1 MLEDLIRRARRRLIL
16 NDSLSQMALAA
27 AVFAG
32 GLALVLVLGT
42 AFLAWWTL
50 AIFGALGLGIGIY
63 RVRVHTPDPY
73 TTAVHLDE
81 NAHLKDTLS
90 TALHFS
96 SQPLSTQGDPSA
108 EFRRLQ
114 HDQATAAAKTV
125 SLEAAV
131 PFTFPRAVYAMAA
144 LCLLASALIA
154 IRYRSGKGLD
164 LRRPITEV
172 LFEDQAAEAMK
183 KNGQFP
189 HSRPGQWTDEAQQML
204 SKLGLAPKPEGPN
217 PGDQDALDEAIEQAL
232 RQPGK
237 EAGKSAPKGGEADK
251 TSQGKDAIAS
261 DDTPGGDPIQ
271 GGDKNSGDPKDNDGK
286 AASKD
291 GDPGDKGSP
300 RKDGDNSQ
308 ESLMSKLKDAV
319 SSLLAKNKPDQN
331 GPQPK
336 PQGQKS
342 AQNQQAKNEKKGEAG
357 EGKPE
362 KSDANSDSDD
372 TDPNGDALG
381 GQQGEGKET
390 TASNTPQKQEG
401 SGIGAQDGSKETKL
415 AEQLKAMGKISEI
428 IGRRSAT
435 VTGETS
441 IEVQSGNQQLH
452 TAYSKT
458 NAAHAETDGD
468 VTRDEIPLSV
478 QAYVQQYF
486 TEVRKA
492 AAAKK

>member
-1 MLEDLIRRARRRLIL
+1 MLEDLIQRARRRLIL
-16 NDSLSQMALAA
+16 NESLSQMAFAA

-32 GLALVLVLGT
+32 GLALLLVLGT
-42 AFLAWWTL
+42 AFLAWWSL
-50 AIFGALGLGIGIY
+50 IVFAAAGLGVGIY
-63 RVRVHTPDPY
+63 RISRRTPDSY
-73 TTAVHLDE
+73 ATAVQLDE
-81 NAHLKDTLS
+81 NAQLKDTLS

-96 SQPLSTQGDPSA
+96 AHPAGSPEFLKSQHEQ
-108 EFRRLQ
+108 
-114 HDQATAAAKTV
+114 AAAAATTV
-125 SLEAAV
+125 SLETAV

-144 LCLLASALIA
+144 FCLFASALIG
-154 IRYRSGKGLD
+154 IRYRTGNGLD

-172 LFEDQAAEAMK
+172 LFEDQAAPQAK
-183 KNGQFP
+183 KPGDAP
-189 HSRPGQWTDEAQQML
+189 RSRPGQWADEAQQML
-204 SKLGLAPKPEGPN
+204 SKLGLAPKPEGPT
-217 PGDQDALDEAIEQAL
+217 PGDPDAMDQAIEQAL
-232 RQPGK
+232 RQPDNK
-237 EAGKSAPKGGEADK
+237 AGKNAPKGGEGDK
-251 TSQGKDAIAS
+251 TAGKDASAG
-261 DDTPGGDPIQ
+261 DDAPGGDPIE
-271 GGDKNSGDPKDNDGK
+271 GDKNGGEPKDQDGKSASKGGDPDDKGVPK
-286 AASKD
+286 KD
-291 GDPGDKGSP
+291 GDSSK
-300 RKDGDNSQ
+300 

-342 AQNQQAKNEKKGEAG
+342 AQNEQHKNEKKGEAG
-357 EGKPE
+357 DGKPE
-362 KSDANSDSDD
+362 KSDADADSDD

-381 GQQGEGKET
+381 GQKGEGKET

-401 SGIGAQDGSKETKL
+401 SGIGAQDGSKDMKL

-428 IGRRSAT
+428 IGKRSAT

-458 NAAHAETDGD
+458 DAAHAETDGD
-468 VTRDEIPLSV
+468 VTRDEIPLAV

>member
-1 MLEDLIRRARRRLIL
+1 MLEELIQRARRRLIL
-16 NDSLSQMALAA
+16 NESLSQMTFAA

-32 GLALVLVLGT
+32 GLALVLILGT
-42 AFLAWWTL
+42 AFLSWWAL
-50 AIFGALGLGIGIY
+50 AIFAALGLGIGIY
-63 RVRVHTPDPY
+63 RVTRHTPDPY
-73 TTAVHLDE
+73 ATAVQLDE
-81 NAHLKDTLS
+81 NAHLKDALS

-96 SQPLSTQGDPSA
+96 AHPEGSP
-108 EFRRLQ
+108 EFRRFQ
-114 HDQATAAAKTV
+114 REQATAVATTV
-125 SLEAAV
+125 SLESAV

-144 LCLLASALIA
+144 FCLLASGLIG
-154 IRYRSGKGLD
+154 IRYRTGKGLD

-172 LFEDQAAEAMK
+172 LFEDQAAPQAK
-183 KNGQFP
+183 KPGALP
-189 HSRPGQWTDEAQQML
+189 RSRPGQWADEAQQML
-204 SKLGLAPKPEGPN
+204 AKLGLAPKPEGPA
-217 PGDQDALDEAIEQAL
+217 PGDPDALDQAIEQAL
-232 RQPGK
+232 RQPDTK
-237 EAGKSAPKGGEADK
+237 EGKSAPKGGEGDK
-251 TSQGKDAIAS
+251 SASKDTSAS
-261 DDTPGGDPIQ
+261 DDAPGGDPIQ
-271 GGDKNSGDPKDNDGK
+271 GDKNGGEPKDNDGK
-286 AASKD
+286 SASKGGDPDDKGGPKKD
-291 GDPGDKGSP
+291 GDSSK
-300 RKDGDNSQ
+300 

-336 PQGQKS
+336 QPGQKG
-342 AQNQQAKNEKKGEAG
+342 AQNPQNKQEKKGEAG
-357 EGKPE
+357 DGKPE
-362 KSDANSDSDD
+362 KGNADSDSDD
-372 TDPNGDALG
+372 SDPNGDALG

-401 SGIGAQDGSKETKL
+401 SGIGAQDGSKEMKL

-428 IGRRSAT
+428 IGKRSAT